1 MIDLR
6 LKIDLHVHTN
16 YSCDSTI
23 TLNQVVEYSQMRG
36 LDGVAITDH
45 DVATGAL
52 ELVERATKLVVI
64 PGVEVTTSR
73 GHVVALNTTRPIPTK
88 LSPSETIQR
97 IHETGGIAV
106 AAHPTVFYKGMG
118 KQANSSFD
126 AMEVINAAAFP
137 FFLSTHLSR
146 KLAIRLNL
154 PQTAGSDAHHAS
166 EIGSAYTVI
175 DSKRDVDSIVH
186 AITKGKT
193 VPCGNPIQ
201 WKQRLKRG
209 YLGFKRKL

>member
-16 YSCDSTI
+16 YSCDSKI

-45 DVATGAL
+45 DVVTGAL
-52 ELVERATKLVVI
+52 ELVERVTKLVVI

-88 LSPSETIQR
+88 LSPSEAIQR

-118 KQANSSFD
+118 KQANPSFD
-126 AMEVINAAAFP
+126 AIEVINAAAFP

-154 PQTAGSDAHHAS
+154 PQTAGSDAH
-166 EIGSAYTVI
+166 
-175 DSKRDVDSIVH
+175 
-186 AITKGKT
+186 
-193 VPCGNPIQ
+193 
-201 WKQRLKRG
+201 
-209 YLGFKRKL
+209 